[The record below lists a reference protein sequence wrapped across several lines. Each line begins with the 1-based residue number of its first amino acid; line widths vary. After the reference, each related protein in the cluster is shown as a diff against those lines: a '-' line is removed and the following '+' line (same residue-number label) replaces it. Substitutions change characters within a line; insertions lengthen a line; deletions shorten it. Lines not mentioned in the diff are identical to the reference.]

1 MSTVDHINYFPVPI
15 INQAAYPDRGRE
27 EILEW
32 AGLVPHW
39 VMEFNIYQHDN
50 LIDYLQERYQ
60 FGGLRNRAM
69 EGKVDDKGTYRY
81 PQDPDLEFLVRMDTK
96 LGHCYIYPYG
106 IVAIPDGK
114 DKPHLIVRM
123 D

>member
-50 LIDYLQERYQ
+50 LMDHQ
-60 FGGLRNRAM
+60 FQN
-69 EGKVDDKGTYRY
+69 
-81 PQDPDLEFLVRMDTK
+81 
-96 LGHCYIYPYG
+96 
-106 IVAIPDGK
+106 
-114 DKPHLIVRM
+114 
-123 D
+123 